1 MNQLIEKMFLSTF
14 TDVQGHDSAI
24 IDIPSDKL
32 AITTDSFV
40 VKPLFFPGGDIGS
53 LAVHGTVNDLAMS
66 GARPAFITASFIIEE
81 GLAMEKL
88 WQIVCSMAGAA
99 KKSGVKIVAGDT
111 KVIERSGG
119 DGLYINTAGIGII
132 DKGRSEISP
141 ARIKEGDGIILS
153 GDIGR
158 HGMAV
163 MTARE
168 GLQFETSI
176 ESDSEDISVTVLE
189 MIDAGIEIHCL
200 RDATRGGVA
209 AVLNEIALASGM
221 SLDIYESEVTVND
234 NVRGACEILGI
245 DPLHVANEGRFVAI
259 VAADDL
265 SNARKIIDS
274 HNQDTKAA
282 IIGEVNEKQEHNVTL
297 FTAIGSKRTLD
308 MPSGELLP
316 RIC

>member
-141 ARIKEGDGIILS
+141 ARIKERDGIILS